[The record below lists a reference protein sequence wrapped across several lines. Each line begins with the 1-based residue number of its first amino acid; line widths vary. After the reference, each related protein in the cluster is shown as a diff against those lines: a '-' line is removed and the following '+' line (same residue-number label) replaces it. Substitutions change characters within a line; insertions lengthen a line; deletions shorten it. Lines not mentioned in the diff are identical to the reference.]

1 MTIIDAKTANEIT
14 KAHINNP
21 ASCEEYKSSR
31 LCPLSLIGVSNGI
44 EDMAK
49 TGKYVLPIRVS
60 KSFTDIE
67 ALYNCWILPFKDYG
81 FKIYKEETEED
92 IFFNIDWSEPNETK

>member
-1 MTIIDAKTANEIT
+1 MKIIDAKTANEIT

-21 ASCEEYKSSR
+21 VPCEELKSSK
-31 LCPLSLIGVSNGI
+31 LCPLSLLGIVNGI

-49 TGKYVLPIRVS
+49 TGKFVLPIRIP
-60 KSFTDIE
+60 KSFINIE
-67 ALYNCWILPFKDYG
+67 AVYKGWILPFKDYG